1 MSLENVMRL
10 VQQMSVEERIEAARM
25 VLGGRVRHL
34 VCNDGKFKFFVH
46 GHEYSKFPDVYE
58 IIVGNDHY
66 YGESFEKVAAQVA
79 ICYIGDREYDV
90 STFINYVWDKVKFE
104 PVEWLKY
111 PRWNRDAWDTF

>member
-34 VCNDGKFKFFVH
+34 ICSDDKFKFFVH
-46 GHEYSKFPDVYE
+46 GHEYAKFPDVYE

-79 ICYIGDREYDV
+79 ICYVGDRRYDV
-90 STFINYVWDKVKFE
+90 GTFISYVWDEVKFE
-104 PVEWLKY
+104 PVDWLKY
-111 PRWNRDAWDTF
+111 PRWNNEVW